1 MNSTN
6 CCDDI
11 FRDKALECLGNYLF
25 NGLNDKLPIEYKEQ
39 GFKVVNSLFY
49 FDLATLDLSHYPI
62 LKCYR
67 LNRSSKRYNPNF
79 TSLIRISYGLAYPDF
94 TKLGL
99 LNTVAIWL
107 DELLLEYSTTKV
119 PMFSKL
125 NYIEDR
131 IEFSTMMS
139 SLNQQV
145 FNFISCMISVAE

>member
-1 MNSTN
+1 MNK
-6 CCDDI
+6 DI
-11 FRDKALECLGNYLF
+11 FKDESLECLGNYLF
-25 NGLNDKLPIEYKEQ
+25 NGLNNKLPIEYKEQ

-49 FDLATLDLSHYPI
+49 FDHISLDISHYPI

-99 LNTVAIWL
+99 LNTVAQWL
-107 DELLLEYSTTKV
+107 DELLLEYSTTKIS
-119 PMFSKL
+119 MFRKL
-125 NYIEDR
+125 DYIEDR
-131 IEFSTMMS
+131 IEFSTVMS

-145 FNFISCMISVAE
+145 FNFISTMITTQE